1 MNKTEN
7 YLGIAKH
14 DILMANNSEELKSYV
29 ASVLC
34 EIDELQQENN
44 KLKMI
49 NKEYERLNKENHR
62 GFKIIDVQE
71 YDSYEL
77 LSYKIYKD
85 NWNKL
90 KEYIIST
97 RYEYGDL
104 DQDLEDYDL
113 TIEDVLD
120 KMQELEQG
128 NNKSK
133 NVNSDSL
140 INEKL
145 YNELFP
151 IGTIKPFFIEEP
163 KFKYGEWEKIDCDGL
178 AYFFKRIK

>member
-49 NKEYERLNKENHR
+49 NKEYERLNKEKHR
-62 GFKIIDVQE
+62 GFKITDVQE
-71 YDSYEL
+71 YDKYEL
-77 LSYKIYKD
+77 LSYKKYKD

-90 KEYIIST
+90 KEYI
-97 RYEYGDL
+97 RNFPN
-104 DQDLEDYDL
+104 EDYL
-113 TIEDVLD
+113 LD

-128 NNKSK
+128 
-133 NVNSDSL
+133 SDS
-140 INEKL
+140 NERSK
-145 YNELFP
+145 EK
-151 IGTIKPFFIEEP
+151 TIM
-163 KFKYGEWEKIDCDGL
+163 
-178 AYFFKRIK
+178 